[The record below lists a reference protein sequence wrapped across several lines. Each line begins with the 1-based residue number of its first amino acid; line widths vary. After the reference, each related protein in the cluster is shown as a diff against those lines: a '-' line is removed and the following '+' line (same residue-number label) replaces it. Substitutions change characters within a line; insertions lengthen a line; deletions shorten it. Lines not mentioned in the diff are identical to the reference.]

1 MPSFIPSVATILTF
15 AVASIVLIITP
26 GPDMALQLSRSI
38 NYGRAHGVMT
48 LIGTLLGLLVHSA
61 LVALGISIL
70 IVAAPPLFLALK
82 IVGAVYLLWL
92 AWQAVRK
99 GGGFRLAAA
108 ARQTPTLW
116 QSFLAGVMID
126 LLNPKV
132 VLFFVTFLP
141 QFVHAGDPAAPG
153 QLFFLGVEYFALSL
167 PAGLALVW
175 FADWITKAL
184 TRSKTVERVLN
195 WGFAGV
201 FATFAA
207 IILSAQARHA

>member
-1 MPSFIPSVATILTF
+1 
-15 AVASIVLIITP
+15 
-26 GPDMALQLSRSI
+26 
-38 NYGRAHGVMT
+38 MT

-153 QLFFLGVEYFALSL
+153 QLFFLGIEYFALSL

-175 FADWITKAL
+175 FADWITRAL

-207 IILSAQARHA
+207 VILSAQARHA

>member
-1 MPSFIPSVATILTF
+1 MPSFIPPLTTILTF
-15 AVASIVLIITP
+15 ALASIVLIVTP

-38 NYGRAHGVMT
+38 NYGRAHGMMT
-48 LIGTLLGLLVHSA
+48 FFGTMLGLLVHSA

-70 IVAAPPLFLALK
+70 LAAPPLFLTLK

-92 AWQAVRK
+92 AWQAIRK

-108 ARQTPTLW
+108 ARQTPTLG

-141 QFVHAGDPAAPG
+141 QFVHAGDPGVPG
-153 QLFFLGVEYFALSL
+153 QLFFLGLEYFILSL
-167 PAGLALVW
+167 PAGIALVW
-175 FADWITKAL
+175 FAAWISRAL
-184 TRSKTVERVLN
+184 THSRTVERVLN

>member
-1 MPSFIPSVATILTF
+1 MPSFVPPLATILTF
-15 AVASIVLIITP
+15 AIASLVLIVTP

-38 NYGRAHGVMT
+38 NYGRAHGMMT
-48 LIGTLLGLLVHSA
+48 FFGTVLGLLVHSA

-70 IVAAPPLFLALK
+70 IVAAPPVFLALK
-82 IVGAVYLLWL
+82 IAGAVYLLWL
-92 AWQAVRK
+92 AWQAIRK

-141 QFVHAGDPAAPG
+141 QFVHAGDPGAPE
-153 QLFFLGVEYFALSL
+153 QLFFLGLEYFLLSL
-167 PAGLALVW
+167 PVGVALVW
-175 FADWITKAL
+175 FAAWITAVL
-184 TRSKTVERVLN
+184 TRSKAVERVLN